1 VTRAADRG
9 RPRSGPRGNG
19 SARLEALVPVLIG
32 AAVAVTAAL
41 LHSPAVGLLLGW
53 DTVAIL
59 YIGWLGFVLLGR
71 DAEQTARRATT
82 TDPDRVATDVAL
94 LTAAVA
100 SLVTVAVVLL
110 RAPHGGSTPELLQV
124 GFGVLSVVVS
134 WALVHTLF
142 TLRYAAL
149 YYGGPGGG
157 IDFNSAEPP
166 TYRDFAYL
174 AFTVGM
180 TFQVSDTVLHSTAL
194 RRTVL
199 RQALLSYLFGTGIL
213 ATTVNLVASLR
224 SG

>member
-1 VTRAADRG
+1 MEPNPARLGRHPTRG
-9 RPRSGPRGNG
+9 EG

-32 AAVAVTAAL
+32 VAVAVTAAL

-53 DTVAIL
+53 DTVAVL
-59 YIGWLGFVLLGR
+59 YVGGLAFGLLGW
-71 DAEQTARRATT
+71 DAERTARRATT

-100 SLVTVAVVLL
+100 SLVTVALVLL
-110 RAPHGGSTPELLQV
+110 RAPQSGGAPEFVQV
-124 GFGVLSVVVS
+124 GFGVASVVVS
-134 WALVHTLF
+134 WAMVHTLY

-149 YYGGPGGG
+149 YYGRPGGG

-180 TFQVSDTVLHSTAL
+180 TFQVSDTVLKTTAL

-213 ATTVNLVASLR
+213 ATTINLVASLR
-224 SG
+224 NG